1 MAESSVELRDVSK
14 RHGDTLAVDRVSLVI
29 RRGEFFAILGPSGSG
44 KTTILRMLAGFESP
58 DAGDILIDGR
68 SVRGVPPNRRS
79 VNLVFQTYA
88 LFPHLT
94 VAGNIAFGLEMRRV
108 PAAEIAARVAEALDM
123 VRLQGKQ
130 DRLPAQLS
138 GGEQQRVALARA
150 LVNRPAVLLLDEPL
164 GALDQQLRMDMQVEL
179 KTIQERVGLTFIC
192 VTHHQEEALTMSDRV
207 AVMRQGRL
215 LQVGSPRD
223 IYEAPQSAFVANFI
237 GRSNSLTGRIET
249 VNGLRCTLRAADLP
263 AAALV
268 AATCPAGAGIGS
280 PATLMLRPERLH
292 LSADVQVDGYD
303 NMLPARVCKAIYN
316 GSETQ
321 YLLALSDRLSWQVL
335 VPNVGNGQKRFQPGE
350 SVFLRWR
357 ADDAV
362 VMPE

>member
-1 MAESSVELRDVSK
+1 MAQASVELRDVSK
-14 RHGDTLAVDRVSLVI
+14 RHGDTLAVERLSLAVQ
-29 RRGEFFAILGPSGSG
+29 RGEFFSILGPSGSG
-44 KTTILRMLAGFESP
+44 KTTTLRMLAGFESP
-58 DAGDILIDGR
+58 DTGDILIEGR
-68 SVRGVPPNRRS
+68 SMRGVPPDQRP

-94 VAGNIAFGLEMRRV
+94 VFANIAFGLEMRRV
-108 PAAEIAARVAEALDM
+108 PSADIAARVGEALDM

-150 LVNRPAVLLLDEPL
+150 LINRPAVLLLDEPL
-164 GALDQQLRMDMQVEL
+164 GALDQQLRADMQVEL
-179 KTIQERVGLTFIC
+179 KTIQERVGITFVC

-237 GRSNSLTGRIET
+237 GRSNSLAGRIEA
-249 VNGLRCTLRAADLP
+249 VNGSRCTVRAADLSAGSP
-263 AAALV
+263 VTAA
-268 AATCPAGAGIGS
+268 CPAGAQVGRS
-280 PATLMLRPERLH
+280 ALLVLRPERLH
-292 LSADVQVDGYD
+292 LSADAEVNGYD
-303 NMLPARVCKAIYN
+303 NVLPARVSKAIYN
-316 GSETQ
+316 GNETQ
-321 YLLALSDRLSWQVL
+321 YLLSLSDRLSWQVRI
-335 VPNVGNGQKRFQPGE
+335 PNIGNGQARFRPGE
-350 SVFLRWR
+350 SVFVRWH

-362 VMPE
+362 VLPG